1 MVQNEADRLSLISDR
16 LGMLNWE
23 VTLQKVTKINDP
35 TDENEMETKRYQ
47 TKELIDSMLHKFE
60 SMKKK
65 PQFS

>member
-1 MVQNEADRLSLISDR
+1 MIQSDIVNGENEADRLSLISDR

-47 TKELIDSMLHKFE
+47 TKS
-60 SMKKK
+60 
-65 PQFS
+65 